1 MASLSSF
8 LCETEHFHVDKE
20 KFIRDW
26 LANTHQPAN
35 RKPRGRM
42 GRDARNRKRVDRFS
56 PPPFK
61 KVKKATKQPEET
73 QEPKNKF
80 PGLKSIGLS
89 GSTRKSSPVRKR
101 TDLRFYNPHILFIEP
116 EHKLELPDTVR
127 NLIRRANWVYKSR
140 IVPTELRVRLSFQ
153 LGIFPQLFSA
163 IADLWGL

>member
-8 LCETEHFHVDKE
+8 LCETGHFHVEKV

-42 GRDARNRKRVDRFS
+42 GRDARNRKRVDRFT

-89 GSTRKSSPVRKR
+89 VSTRKSSPVRKR
-101 TDLRFYNPHILFIEP
+101 TDLRFYNPRIRFVEP
-116 EHKLELPDTVR
+116 EVQHELPDTVR
-127 NLIRRANWVYKSR
+127 NPIHRADWAYQSR
-140 IVPTELRVRLSFQ
+140 IVPTEIRVRLSFQ